1 MGHWDANASPAMAT
15 TAPGQDVSEPFLQS
29 WSPAATTTPSSSTKH
44 SEIAAGE
51 PPGHGPARPSGP
63 GHRLAY
69 FWMRTAVVVLV
80 PVAITAFYLWIWLY
94 CLRDSSPAKYAAFDQ
109 VWIYYMWFLIGVFGL
124 DISRHGLLGVEAA
137 MLQAP
142 FWKARSAMVVLMHS
156 GATWSGPGGWRARL
170 WNVLRENAPGRLWH
184 ALALLSVMPFTAFP
198 LSGLTM
204 ELADGWVPVKT
215 PATVVGRTW
224 ADFNLRKP
232 YQTVNR
238 GIAAWA
244 NGLPARL
251 PGIGLVYKPPYVPR
265 DQYVSLASFPNSLPA
280 EGQIPGL
287 FLAPQAETPVGGRTW
302 GLLVGYNCSVV
313 ESASEFTILR
323 QKSSSA
329 TKVMDG
335 LRAFAQTAGQKT
347 LELSVS
353 SASNSSINVFNLT
366 IGLETGRNLWA
377 YAEMGLSRR
386 PVLGYDGTEYP
397 FADQESATGAGA
409 DILEYALWQVRLN
422 ASYPEAD
429 EMIAFNDS
437 TRPSIAG
444 MGHPFVRQP
453 DGKYAMNRT
462 FFAWG
467 HDLASGPSNDNIE
480 SYANVSEIG
489 RTIRSLAEPI
499 GVRCRRVSSP
509 GEASLDVKRSEFTSF
524 EPSPAPLFNRSTM
537 EMETFRFGAAAAHI
551 LAGRYLELFTSVNAP
566 PPLAYSNSV
575 AYRNFV
581 QPKTLLEAVM
591 RAHAVDALQLMYDG
605 VGTMDG
611 ARLDPNLTATQRGKI
626 LERGR
631 VPAEVAAVLFLVWA
645 AGCLA
650 LGLGY
655 GFRRRWS
662 ATLDGYSL
670 FRFGADLADEL
681 RGAPGFSS
689 VAPFD
694 QCNKLSRLPGLVGDS
709 AVEFDVGHV
718 GLVESSS
725 VANPGKFYD

>member
-1 MGHWDANASPAMAT
+1 MAT

-29 WSPAATTTPSSSTKH
+29 RSPAATTTPSSSTKR
-44 SEIAAGE
+44 SEIAVGE
-51 PPGHGPARPSGP
+51 PLSHGPARPSGP

-80 PVAITAFYLWIWLY
+80 PVTITAFYLWIWLY
-94 CLRDSSPAKYAAFDQ
+94 CLRESSPAKYAAFDQ

-156 GATWSGPGGWRARL
+156 GATWSGPGDG
-170 WNVLRENAPGRLWH
+170 APVFGT
-184 ALALLSVMPFTAFP
+184 VMPFAAFP

-251 PGIGLVYKPPYVPR
+251 PGIGLVYTPPYVPR

-347 LELSVS
+347 LELSIS

-397 FADQESATGAGA
+397 FADQESTASGEA

-480 SYANVSEIG
+480 SYANGSQSG
-489 RTIRSLAEPI
+489 REAERVHLLRAIPSAPVQRQHH
-499 GVRCRRVSSP
+499 GDGDVPLRRRGSP
-509 GEASLDVKRSEFTSF
+509 HPRGPVPRALHLGERA
-524 EPSPAPLFNRSTM
+524 
-537 EMETFRFGAAAAHI
+537 
-551 LAGRYLELFTSVNAP
+551 

-718 GLVESSS
+718 GLVESSN
-725 VANPGKFYD
+725 VANPRKVYD